1 MRVFRFADGNIYGGN
16 NILPAMWSVVKR
28 ILDGRTRIIVSMEQ
42 ARLPRSLECFGRNA
56 AEYFMLAVDNPE
68 MSQGESFNGELF

>member
-1 MRVFRFADGNIYGGN
+1 M
-16 NILPAMWSVVKR
+16 KR